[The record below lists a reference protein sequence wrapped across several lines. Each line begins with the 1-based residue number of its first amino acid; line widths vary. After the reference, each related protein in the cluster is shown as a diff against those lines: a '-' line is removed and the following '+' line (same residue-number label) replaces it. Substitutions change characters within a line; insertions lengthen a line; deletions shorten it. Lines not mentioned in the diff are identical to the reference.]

1 MKASTSKPVLHQ
13 PKLPKGGKIK
23 EIKVIARASI
33 APEDV
38 VIIRKNDPMVVLR
51 EKGNVGASRNLLLRA
66 AAYEIVSHSTVLTLQ
81 QIKET
86 EMEIKTR
93 RMVRMPKKNGEG
105 GPIRMS
111 PDSSSGIYVTE
122 SVEAEGYMIAQNRKV
137 QEEERRRT

>member
-1 MKASTSKPVLHQ
+1 MKASTSKPVLQQ
-13 PKLPKGGKIK
+13 PKLPKGKKIE

-38 VIIRKNDPMVVLR
+38 VVIRKNDPMVVLR

-93 RMVRMPKKNGEG
+93 RMVRISKKDGEG
-105 GPIRMS
+105 EPIRMS